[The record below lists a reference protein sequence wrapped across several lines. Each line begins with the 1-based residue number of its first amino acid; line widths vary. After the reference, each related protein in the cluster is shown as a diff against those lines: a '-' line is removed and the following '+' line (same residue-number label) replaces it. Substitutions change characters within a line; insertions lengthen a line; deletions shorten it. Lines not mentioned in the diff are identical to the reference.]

1 MSVTIEFRIEKDI
14 LGEQDPDPEAFTSWM
29 K

>member
-1 MSVTIEFRIEKDI
+1 MSVTIEFRIEKDF
-14 LGEQDPDPEAFTSWM
+14 LGERDPDPEAFPSWM